1 MEQIKRFFKE
11 ENGTQVVETALVVS
25 LISVVA
31 IAALVTVGQGAKT
44 VYENVADKVAA
55 AAAP

>member
-11 ENGTQVVETALVVS
+11 ESGTQVVETALVLG

-31 IAALVTVGQGAKT
+31 IAMLTALGTAVVRQYTRV
-44 VYENVADKVAA
+44 EAA
-55 AAAP
+55 LPD